1 MPRTVNGTGHADVR
15 NASAKELEFI
25 KPPRGREADRGR
37 TKCTQSPP
45 LGAIVTFELKQGKYG
60 DWRVAHPPGLAVV
73 GHESILLERTL
84 LDRGTPEMISGPQ
97 RPEPFSPPPLMTPS
111 MASRSVAS
119 RDSRRSHHSS
129 RSVRSSP
136 APAVS
141 LSSRSLTAPPP
152 VPDTWAQ
159 PAPQKTTGYL
169 NNIQANLAQLMGRVR
184 VSDAAP
190 APALA
195 PRGPALID
203 DAPPQPRGRLGS
215 IAAPPGPGWLE
226 QPRPPSPAPAPGYDT
241 WTPSAY
247 ASEWQPGE
255 PPRRAS

>member
-1 MPRTVNGTGHADVR
+1 M
-15 NASAKELEFI
+15 
-25 KPPRGREADRGR
+25 
-37 TKCTQSPP
+37 
-45 LGAIVTFELKQGKYG
+45 
-60 DWRVAHPPGLAVV
+60 
-73 GHESILLERTL
+73 
-84 LDRGTPEMISGPQ
+84 
-97 RPEPFSPPPLMTPS
+97 
-111 MASRSVAS
+111 AS
-119 RDSRRSHHSS
+119 RDSTRRSQTS

-152 VPDTWAQ
+152 VPNTWQ
-159 PAPQKTTGYL
+159 GPAPAKTTGYL

-184 VSDAAP
+184 VTDAAP

-215 IAAPPGPGWLE
+215 IAAPPGPGWLDA
-226 QPRPPSPAPAPGYDT
+226 PRPPSPAPAPGYDNT

>member
-1 MPRTVNGTGHADVR
+1 
-15 NASAKELEFI
+15 
-25 KPPRGREADRGR
+25 
-37 TKCTQSPP
+37 
-45 LGAIVTFELKQGKYG
+45 
-60 DWRVAHPPGLAVV
+60 
-73 GHESILLERTL
+73 
-84 LDRGTPEMISGPQ
+84 MISGPA
-97 RPEPFSPPPLMTPS
+97 RPAEPFSPPPLMTPS

-119 RDSRRSHHSS
+119 RDSRRSQHSS

-152 VPDTWAQ
+152 PVPNTWT
-159 PAPQKTTGYL
+159 PPPPQKTTGYL

-184 VSDAAP
+184 VNDAPPPAP
-190 APALA
+190 APLMA

-215 IAAPPGPGWLE
+215 IAAPPGPGWLDA
-226 QPRPPSPAPAPGYDT
+226 PRPPSPAPAPGYDNT

>member
-1 MPRTVNGTGHADVR
+1 MSIFNSHRGLRTHR
-15 NASAKELEFI
+15 YS
-25 KPPRGREADRGR
+25 
-37 TKCTQSPP
+37 TQ
-45 LGAIVTFELKQGKYG
+45 
-60 DWRVAHPPGLAVV
+60 VAHPPGLAVV

-84 LDRGTPEMISGPQ
+84 LDRGTPEMISGPA
-97 RPEPFSPPPLMTPS
+97 RPAEPFSPPPLMTPS

-119 RDSRRSHHSS
+119 RDSRRSQHSS

-152 VPDTWAQ
+152 PVPNTWT
-159 PAPQKTTGYL
+159 PPPPQKTTGYL

-184 VSDAAP
+184 VNDAPPPAP
-190 APALA
+190 APVMMA

-215 IAAPPGPGWLE
+215 IAAPPGPGWLDA
-226 QPRPPSPAPAPGYDT
+226 PRPPSPAPAPGYDNT

>member
-1 MPRTVNGTGHADVR
+1 
-15 NASAKELEFI
+15 
-25 KPPRGREADRGR
+25 
-37 TKCTQSPP
+37 
-45 LGAIVTFELKQGKYG
+45 
-60 DWRVAHPPGLAVV
+60 
-73 GHESILLERTL
+73 
-84 LDRGTPEMISGPQ
+84 MISGPQ

-152 VPDTWAQ
+152 VPNTWQ
-159 PAPQKTTGYL
+159 GPAPAKTTGYL

-184 VSDAAP
+184 VTDAAP

-215 IAAPPGPGWLE
+215 IAAPPGPGWIDA
-226 QPRPPSPAPAPGYDT
+226 PRPPSPAPAPGYDT